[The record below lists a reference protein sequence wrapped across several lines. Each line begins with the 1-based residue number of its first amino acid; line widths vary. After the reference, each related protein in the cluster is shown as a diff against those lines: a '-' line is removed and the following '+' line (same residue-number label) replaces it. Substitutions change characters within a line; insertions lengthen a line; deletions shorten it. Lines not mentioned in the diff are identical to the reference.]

1 MSPHVSLPLKA
12 SAKPFILKTKQPLV
26 YGPVSPGNQPAAGN
40 AKICYN
46 GPVKLACTYFQGG
59 MSMVSLTPVAIT
71 KVKEILTQQTPSP
84 TGLRV
89 AVVGGGCSGFSY
101 HMAFENQVNESS
113 DNVYEFDG
121 LKVMVDQ
128 MSEMYLDGVQID
140 YIESIE
146 GSGFKFNNPNV
157 KSTCGCGSSFSV

>member
-1 MSPHVSLPLKA
+1 
-12 SAKPFILKTKQPLV
+12 
-26 YGPVSPGNQPAAGN
+26 
-40 AKICYN
+40 
-46 GPVKLACTYFQGG
+46 
-59 MSMVSLTPVAIT
+59 MVSLTPVAVE
-71 KVKEILTQQTPSP
+71 KVKEILTQQNPQP

-101 HMAFENQVNESS
+101 HMAFENQINESS

-121 LKVMVDQ
+121 LKVMIDQ

>member
-1 MSPHVSLPLKA
+1 MVLFLKRENI
-12 SAKPFILKTKQPLV
+12 PCLGEEILMI
-26 YGPVSPGNQPAAGN
+26 A
-40 AKICYN
+40 
-46 GPVKLACTYFQGG
+46 
-59 MSMVSLTPVAIT
+59 LTPVAVT
-71 KVKEILTQQTPSP
+71 KVKEIIAQQNPAP

-101 HMAFENQVNESS
+101 HMAFENQINETS
-113 DNVYEFDG
+113 DNIYEFEG
-121 LKVMVDQ
+121 LKVLVDQ
-128 MSEMYLDGVQID
+128 MSEMYLDGISID